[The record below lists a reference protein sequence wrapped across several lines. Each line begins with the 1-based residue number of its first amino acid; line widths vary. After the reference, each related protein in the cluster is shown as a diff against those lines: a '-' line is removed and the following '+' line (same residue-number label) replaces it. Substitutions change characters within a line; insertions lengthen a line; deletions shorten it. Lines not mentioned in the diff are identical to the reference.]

1 VNVLLAADADW
12 IVQDVVAALGGPDT
26 TFTVCTEGR
35 EVATVFAAK
44 VAAGETYD
52 VAVLDLQIGSMGG
65 MAATLALR
73 QDESSGRLP
82 PIPIVMLLD
91 RVADVFLA
99 RRSGADGWLV
109 KPLDPLRLRRA
120 VRAVLRGDTY
130 QEGLVDGQRGVQPS
144 TAAGAAAAAAA
155 ADAAAVPVPDVDTES
170 ADVVP
175 APSR

>member
-1 VNVLLAADADW
+1 VKVLLAADADW
-12 IVQDVVAALGGPDT
+12 IGEDVVAALGGPDT
-26 TFTVCTEGR
+26 SFTVCAEGR
-35 EVATVFAAK
+35 EVAGVFAAK
-44 VAAGETYD
+44 VAAGESYD

-65 MAATLALR
+65 MAVTLALR

-82 PIPIVMLLD
+82 YVPIVMLLD

-130 QEGLVDGQRGVQPS
+130 QEGLVDGHRGVQPS
-144 TAAGAAAAAAA
+144 TAA
-155 ADAAAVPVPDVDTES
+155 AAAVPVPTPDAES